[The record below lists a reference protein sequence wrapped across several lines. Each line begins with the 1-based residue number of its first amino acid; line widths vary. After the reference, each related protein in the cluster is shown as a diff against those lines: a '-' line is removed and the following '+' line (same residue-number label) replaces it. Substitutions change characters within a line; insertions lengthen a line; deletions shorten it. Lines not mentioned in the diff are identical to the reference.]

1 MTRTRQEVVDRL
13 AAHRNRLSGEF
24 GVRSLAVFGSA
35 ARDDLSPGSDVDV
48 LAEFNP
54 EAHAG
59 LFELVALREY
69 LESLLGCSVDV
80 VTADGLR
87 SWMRERVLREAVRV
101 V

>member
-1 MTRTRQEVVDRL
+1 MSRRRDEIIAQL
-13 AAHRNRLSGEF
+13 AAHRDKLAEGF

-35 ARDDLSPGSDVDV
+35 ARDELSPESDVDILV
-48 LAEFNP
+48 DFRP
-54 EAHAG
+54 EARVG
-59 LFELVALREY
+59 LFELVALREH
-69 LESLLGCSVDV
+69 LEGLLGRSVDV